1 MHARKRNALPSH
13 IALMHDTEEEK
24 EKEKDEKIGQNL
36 QKETRHGSR
45 DGEGEGSFSNQS
57 KNPNFRKRLLRIL
70 NKESRKIYCCRA
82 EKESSW
88 NGGFKN
94 RRKGFNQ
101 QFRRHSTCSRTIRR
115 GSLFESGK
123 VFVAGFPS
131 FHLVPRVI

>member
-13 IALMHDTEEEK
+13 IALMHGTKKKKQKEEKKEEEK
-24 EKEKDEKIGQNL
+24 EEKDEKIGQNL

-70 NKESRKIYCCRA
+70 NKESRKIYGCRA

-101 QFRRHSTCSRTIRR
+101 QFRTSTSWLA
-115 GSLFESGK
+115 GSTL
-123 VFVAGFPS
+123 
-131 FHLVPRVI
+131 RVEKFLPLPVLSA